1 MSKINTLSNKII
13 LMFRKNIYVKNNL
26 SPFKISR
33 TKIDLYFDCKRC
45 FYIDQ
50 KYGIK
55 RPHGAALV
63 INNHI
68 VNKFKKNL
76 EILRNTKTIIPETT
90 LISESGFTALDHPRV
105 SHWTD
110 PFKGIES
117 FHKTTNMT
125 VNASIDDIWTDDEK
139 CYPVIIKSISR
150 ESKDVENSIWPG
162 YTRQLSLYGHLLQN
176 NDLEIIGINYKDT
189 KKNANDFLKD
199 LGNPYDNIIFDN
211 KGTNAIEWG
220 AYGVPESF
228 LINNN
233 KIIKKYIGPLSKGSL
248 QEIKLFIK

>member
-1 MSKINTLSNKII
+1 MKNKILPFSIIFVFIIIFGIFYKGLQNTNIYTPDSKTIFEVPSVSVKLFNSDEIINTLEIFNSDKFYLLNIWSSWCVPCKQEHPI
-13 LMFRKNIYVKNNL
+13 LMEL
-26 SPFKISR
+26 S
-33 TKIDLYFDCKRC
+33 
-45 FYIDQ
+45 
-50 KYGIK
+50 
-55 RPHGAALV
+55 
-63 INNHI
+63 
-68 VNKFKKNL
+68 
-76 EILRNTKTIIPETT
+76 
-90 LISESGFTALDHPRV
+90 
-105 SHWTD
+105 
-110 PFKGIES
+110 
-117 FHKTTNMT
+117 
-125 VNASIDDIWTDDEK
+125 
-139 CYPVIIKSISR
+139 
-150 ESKDVENSIWPG
+150 
-162 YTRQLSLYGHLLQN
+162 QN

>member
-1 MSKINTLSNKII
+1 MKNKLIPLSIFLVFIVIFIIFYRGLQNTNIYTPESKTSFEVPSVSVKLFNSDEIINTLEIFNSDKFYLLNIWSSWCVPCKQEHPI
-13 LMFRKNIYVKNNL
+13 LMEL
-26 SPFKISR
+26 S
-33 TKIDLYFDCKRC
+33 
-45 FYIDQ
+45 
-50 KYGIK
+50 
-55 RPHGAALV
+55 
-63 INNHI
+63 
-68 VNKFKKNL
+68 
-76 EILRNTKTIIPETT
+76 
-90 LISESGFTALDHPRV
+90 
-105 SHWTD
+105 
-110 PFKGIES
+110 
-117 FHKTTNMT
+117 
-125 VNASIDDIWTDDEK
+125 
-139 CYPVIIKSISR
+139 
-150 ESKDVENSIWPG
+150 
-162 YTRQLSLYGHLLQN
+162 QN